1 MEQSNKHENLT
12 IIANEFCDFFPN
24 EVYMEKDPLEEVIK
38 PTLSFAIE
46 SKTIHE
52 NDERMKISFQ
62 KITFSKILLE
72 TS

>member
-1 MEQSNKHENLT
+1 
-12 IIANEFCDFFPN
+12 
-24 EVYMEKDPLEEVIK
+24 MEKDPLEEVIK